1 MMARGSIGVKLIVG
15 VAKAINQANKEA
27 QKSRIRAAR
36 EDKKRIQREMNALE
50 AQLKQVQKIEA
61 AQEKE
66 QQRILSAESK
76 RISKENEKRLAA
88 EAKEIQRKEKE
99 KERARIQ
106 GEKDAIRNVELQLK
120 ENIRR
125 AKAELDDE
133 LSQGESCLVERCNER
148 RNLRQAYIR
157 RLLK

>member
-1 MMARGSIGVKLIVG
+1 MARGSIGVKLIVG

-88 EAKEIQRKEKE
+88 ETKEIQQKEKE

-106 GEKDAIRNVELQLK
+106 GEKDAIRNAELQFK
-120 ENIRR
+120 GNIRR

>member
-1 MMARGSIGVKLIVG
+1 MARGSIGVKLIVG